1 MFCMPT
7 PRKNGP
13 FAVCPKSGTIVGFD
27 SASRWKFLW
36 IPFIGLVALLWI
48 LIRIVPKPSRA
59 NYPCQQ
65 AAIPLACGFI
75 GYLLSFPAAVLAY
88 RKGRE
93 NMRRARYFLAVL
105 CFLTSGVAGILH
117 LCKSEATACAAF
129 VTHNP
134 PNTPLGH
141 GHGIFPGRVVWVY
154 DPAAVSWNGDGHWY
168 DDAYN
173 NQTAIDGM
181 VSRAVRC
188 VGGQAT
194 DAAAWDALFHSF
206 NRRTGRGDVGYTRGE
221 KIAIKINENNV
232 NSHANNNNIDASPHM
247 VLALLRQLIQQA
259 GVTESDITVF
269 DASRFIPDN
278 VFDKSHAEFPSV
290 VFVDHVGG
298 DGRVQATFVT
308 NAIPGSVPSSNQKD
322 LASCDMEANY
332 IIDMALLKGHVA
344 LGVTLCAKNF
354 FGVTAIETDWHKNG
368 PRHHGFD
375 PKKNGDASYAAFA
388 DYLGHPD
395 LGGKTLLYMVDGL
408 YGDAAVGGDPATK
421 WKMTPFN
428 NGHCAS
434 LFASEDGVAIDS
446 VGIDFLI
453 SEFPGM
459 PDLAY
464 CDNYLQEAAQAN
476 DPPSHTVYKPDG
488 VHVIT
493 NSLGVAEHWNNPRE
507 KQYSRNLSPAGAGI
521 ELISIESGL
530 DIGLAITSPAAGAK
544 VHSGDNVKL
553 RANVRSGG
561 AAVSKVQ
568 YYCNGKAVGVSSA
581 SPYTVVWSNVPAGTY
596 SITAVATDSN
606 NFSGLSAPVS
616 VRAE

>member
-1 MFCMPT
+1 MPT
-7 PRKNGP
+7 PATKGP
-13 FAVCPKSGTIVGFD
+13 FIVCPKSGRIVGF
-27 SASRWKFLW
+27 ASMPRWGFLW
-36 IPFIGLVALLWI
+36 IPCIGLAALLWI
-48 LIRIVPKPSRA
+48 LIRVVPKPSRA

-65 AAIPLACGFI
+65 AAIPLASGFL
-75 GYLLSFPAAVLAY
+75 GYLISFPAAVLAY
-88 RKGRE
+88 RKGRQ
-93 NMRRARYFLAVL
+93 NLLRARCLIAGVCFLAVAAA
-105 CFLTSGVAGILH
+105 GVVH
-117 LCKSEATACAAF
+117 LCSAAEQARAAF
-129 VTHNP
+129 VTHHP
-134 PNTPLGH
+134 PNTPLGQ
-141 GHGIFPGRVVWVY
+141 GHGIFPGRVAWVY

-181 VSRAVRC
+181 VSQAVRC
-188 VGGQAT
+188 VGGQPA
-194 DAAAWDALFHSF
+194 DAAAWGALFHSF

-232 NSHANNNNIDASPHM
+232 NSHTNNNDIDASPHM
-247 VLALLRQLIQQA
+247 VLALLRQLIKQA
-259 GVTESDITVF
+259 GVAESDITVF
-269 DASRFIPDN
+269 DASRFITDN
-278 VFDKSHAEFPSV
+278 VFDKSHAEFPGV

-322 LASCDMEANY
+322 LATCDMEAKY

-375 PKKNGDASYAAFA
+375 PKKNGDPSYAAFA

-408 YGDAAVGGDPATK
+408 YGDAAVSGNPATK

-459 PDLAY
+459 PDLPY
-464 CDNYLQEAAQAN
+464 CDNYLQEAALAN

-493 NSLGVAEHWNNPRE
+493 NSLGIAEHWNNPHE
-507 KQYSRNLSPAGAGI
+507 KQYSRNLSPTGSGI
-521 ELISIESGL
+521 ELISIEPELNMSV
-530 DIGLAITSPAAGAK
+530 AITSPAAGAK
-544 VHSGDNVKL
+544 VHSGKNVKL
-553 RANVRSGG
+553 QARVGSSG
-561 AAVSKVQ
+561 ASVSKVE
-568 YYCNGKAVGVSSA
+568 YYCNGKAIGVSSA
-581 SPYTVVWSNVPAGTY
+581 SPYTVVWSNLPAGTY
-596 SITAVATDSN
+596 SITAVATDTN
-606 NFSGLSAPVS
+606 NFAGLSAPVS